1 MIVGQLINFCHAN
14 YTHAVVV
21 LSNHQRAL
29 EPPDVHHE
37 RLLPVSIAG
46 LLVNLVGIFVFQHGG
61 HGHSHDG
68 EGRLLQVLILL
79 NVL

>member
-1 MIVGQLINFCHAN
+1 MNDAI
-14 YTHAVVV
+14 
-21 LSNHQRAL
+21 SSSHQRAL
-29 EPPDVHHE
+29 EPPDVHHD

-68 EGRLLQVLILL
+68 GGKHLVTIR
-79 NVL
+79 

>member
-1 MIVGQLINFCHAN
+1 MQDFCFNSCLTFVLAVELLLMSDDNFFLRV
-14 YTHAVVV
+14 T
-21 LSNHQRAL
+21 QRAL

-61 HGHSHDG
+61 HGHSHGG
-68 EGRLLQVLILL
+68 EGTSLFV
-79 NVL
+79 

>member
-1 MIVGQLINFCHAN
+1 MSRYNLFLPR
-14 YTHAVVV
+14 TP
-21 LSNHQRAL
+21 QRAL

-61 HGHSHDG
+61 HGHSHG
-68 EGRLLQVLILL
+68 EEGRFFSLLQSEIIHLHY
-79 NVL
+79 